1 MFKYVRK
8 LAEDA
13 LNFAW
18 GIKKINLIQGDIYF
32 VLFFYRKHFLIN
44 CTLNLYKNN

>member
-18 GIKKINLIQGDIYF
+18 GIKKINLVQGTI
-32 VLFFYRKHFLIN
+32 LISSK
-44 CTLNLYKNN
+44 T